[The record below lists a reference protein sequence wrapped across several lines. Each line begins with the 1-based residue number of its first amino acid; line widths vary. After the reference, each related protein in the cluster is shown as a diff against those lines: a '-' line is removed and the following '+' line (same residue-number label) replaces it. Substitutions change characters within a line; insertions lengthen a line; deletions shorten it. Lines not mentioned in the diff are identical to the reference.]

1 MPSPSLSLSFFL
13 SLSLSFFLSLS
24 LFFFSLS
31 LSLSFSLSLS
41 HLTFFTKSTDPH
53 GDSEIPGGLSQYL
66 DKTCQKNNAGSSSPQ
81 HVEWCW
87 NQVPTLQQRQGAPG
101 LQLCLA
107 ATPPSKRMENYSFIM
122 LHHAY
127 SEMLTCFSESPSFSI
142 LFPSFFHDIM
152 ISHDSYDLWMSSN
165 LYFHLP
171 CQLCSTVAC
180 NGMYLAI
187 GSINM
192 FDLMRITM
200 ISID

>member
-1 MPSPSLSLSFFL
+1 MASKCELSDTLDPKWNLSWLEKIKENAITISLSL
-13 SLSLSFFLSLS
+13 
-24 LFFFSLS
+24 
-31 LSLSFSLSLS
+31 SLSLS

-142 LFPSFFHDIM
+142 LFPWYHDISWF
-152 ISHDSYDLWMSSN
+152 IWSVNVFKPIFSSA
-165 LYFHLP
+165 LP
-171 CQLCSTVAC
+171 MAC
-180 NGMYLAI
+180 TWPSAQ
-187 GSINM
+187 
-192 FDLMRITM
+192 
-200 ISID
+200 